1 MTYPDII
8 EAAAQAIY
16 DFDSY
21 PMPWSS
27 ETETR
32 RRDYRELAATV
43 VAAVAPLIEDAYA
56 KKLDAAEEIARKGN
70 EYVKGWKLLE
80 DDGSVTTLGAVA
92 PLIRAAALEEAAL
105 RIEADEEDYLMR
117 MYAAEAIRTLKDK
130 P

>member
-1 MTYPDII
+1 MTDPII
-8 EAAAQAIY
+8 EAAARAIY

-21 PMPWSS
+21 PMPWSR
-27 ETETR
+27 ETEEKR
-32 RRDYRELAATV
+32 GDYRELAATIL
-43 VAAVAPLIEDAYA
+43 AAVAPLIEDAYA

-70 EYVKGWKLLE
+70 EYVQSWKLLE

-117 MYAAEAIRTLKDK
+117 MYVAAAIRTLKEQ